1 MPHLIKG
8 KGTVVNISSTLSQR
22 VSVAMLDYCAAKAA
36 LARRT
41 VTDMCRCVEPVDL
54 LCFR

>member
-22 VSVAMLDYCAAKAA
+22 VSVAMLEYCAAKAA
-36 LARRT
+36 LVRHR
-41 VTDMCRCVEPVDL
+41 VIIPSQCM
-54 LCFR
+54 